1 MNNNEIMANRFL
13 FILLLLLQLLC
24 LGVLWI
30 SCFPGE
36 LADLGFFLLVIV
48 YIYGI
53 PLLIAFVVIT
63 VVGMQI
69 LKKINFFPA
78 TQTLIIAAAITLG
91 LTVILLKTNLPQTI
105 AFSISRPAFEAVI
118 ADADKLNSI
127 CNSKPVKQQVGLYR
141 VIECDRDRRGGIYFS
156 TGNLR
161 FIDISDFYGFAYQPN
176 PYGNYHFGS
185 DVYTYYPIVGEWY
198 GFTAGKRS

>member
-1 MNNNEIMANRFL
+1 MAKRFL
-13 FILLLLLQLLC
+13 LILLLLLQLIC

-36 LADLGFFLLVIV
+36 LADLPFILLLIV

-53 PLLIAFVVIT
+53 PLLIAFVVII
-63 VVGMQI
+63 VVGIQI

-78 TQTLIIAAAITLG
+78 TQTLVITAAITLG

-105 AFSISRPAFEAVI
+105 AFSLSRPAFEAVV
-118 ADADKLNSI
+118 ADVDKLNSI
-127 CNSKPVKQQVGLYR
+127 CNSKPVNQRLGLYR
-141 VIECDRDRRGGIYFS
+141 VIECDRESRGGIYFS
-156 TGNLR
+156 TGNFR

-185 DVYTYYPIVGEWY
+185 DIYKYYPIVDEWY